1 MGRGAAPDVPETI
14 EAWKSSCPRQT
25 VWEDALADGLVHIER
40 GQVLLTTAGR
50 ELLAEFSS

>member
-1 MGRGAAPDVPETI
+1 MGRGAAPDVPRDHRGVE
-14 EAWKSSCPRQT
+14 SSCPRQT